1 MRKNIYEMLVI
12 AFGLLSIVGFS
23 FGAYESYLR
32 KELEKKNAKMEQEL
46 FDIRWQLEQVDWIC
60 GVANE

>member
-1 MRKNIYEMLVI
+1 MLI
-12 AFGLLSIVGFS
+12 ISFGLLAVVGFS

-46 FDIRWQLEQVDWIC
+46 IEYKWQLEQVEWIC
-60 GVANE
+60 RVADGN